1 MKALVYM
8 GKETVRL
15 QDIPEPKQG
24 EEEVLIKVI
33 AAGIC
38 GTDIGAVKGRPP
50 IVPPITI
57 GHEFVGRRVD
67 TGELVVVNPCVSCC
81 HCTQCLHGR
90 MHLCQNRKVIGFHR
104 PGAFAERIAVPRT
117 NVVPVSGVSMKQAA
131 LADVVGTALHAFR
144 LAGPSLTG
152 PVAVL
157 GAGAIGLSVL
167 FVLKKFGIDHITV
180 TDVVPERLEYARLG
194 GADKLEARPTGQYEA
209 VFDTVGME
217 ATRQD
222 AVATVRPGGTA
233 VMIGLHDVQL
243 SVPGGVVVAGEK
255 KIQGSFGYTEGE
267 FLEAARLVADIDTRW
282 TASIP
287 FSQAE
292 ETFSSILQGR
302 GDPAQVKVQ
311 FLISDE

>member
-1 MKALVYM
+1 
-8 GKETVRL
+8 
-15 QDIPEPKQG
+15 
-24 EEEVLIKVI
+24 
-33 AAGIC
+33 
-38 GTDIGAVKGRPP
+38 
-50 IVPPITI
+50 
-57 GHEFVGRRVD
+57 
-67 TGELVVVNPCVSCC
+67 
-81 HCTQCLHGR
+81 
-90 MHLCQNRKVIGFHR
+90 MHLCQNRKVIGFHL

-117 NVVPVSGVSMKQAA
+117 NVMPVSGVSMKQAA

-180 TDVVPERLEYARLG
+180 TDVVHERLEYARLG

-222 AVATVRPGGTA
+222 AVATVRAGGTA

-243 SVPGGVVVAGEK
+243 SVPGGIVVAGEK

-267 FLEAARLVADIDTRW
+267 FLQAARLAAEIDTRW
-282 TASIP
+282 IASIP

-292 ETFSSILQGR
+292 ETFSSIMQGR
-302 GDPAQVKVQ
+302 GDPAQAKVQ
-311 FLISDE
+311 FLISDG